1 MGGTRSTMKFAIV
14 NGDDFG
20 ASRGINRGI
29 IEAHRHGILTS
40 TSLLV
45 NTPWSEEAALLA
57 RAAPDLSVGL
67 HVDLM
72 SHDKKPAAS
81 SLSADICRA
90 ELHDQLARFH
100 ALMGCP
106 PTHLDAHHNLHRH
119 PRLLPH
125 FLEVARQHGLPLREH
140 SSVRYFSKFYGQWGG
155 QTHLEQIS
163 VESLVRMLERGF
175 GEGIT
180 ELSCHP
186 GYIDADF
193 SSGYSSERETEVRT
207 LCDPLIRCVLAE
219 QSIQLINYRQLG
231 ELTVALPA

>member
-1 MGGTRSTMKFAIV
+1 MKFVIV

-29 IEAHRHGILTS
+29 IAAHRHGILTS

-45 NTPWSEEAALLA
+45 NTPWSEEAAVLA

-67 HVDLM
+67 HVDLV
-72 SHDKKPAAS
+72 SNDKKPAVS
-81 SLSADICRA
+81 SISNDQCCA

-125 FLEVARQHGLPLREH
+125 FLDVARQHGLPLREH
-140 SSVRYFSKFYGQWGG
+140 SPVRYFSKFYGQWGG

-163 VESLVRMLERGF
+163 VESLARMLETEI

-186 GYIDADF
+186 GYLDADF
-193 SSGYSSERETEVRT
+193 SSSYSTERETELRT
-207 LCDPLIRCVLAE
+207 LCDPRIRRVLAE
-219 QSIQLINYRQLG
+219 QSIQLINYRRLG
-231 ELTVALPA
+231 ELAVDLPA

>member
-1 MGGTRSTMKFAIV
+1 MKFVIV

-20 ASRGINRGI
+20 ASCGINRGI

-45 NTPWSEEAALLA
+45 NTPWSEEAAVLA

-72 SHDKKPAAS
+72 SDEKKPADS
-81 SLSADICRA
+81 SISDDTCRA

-106 PTHLDAHHNLHRH
+106 PTHLDAHHNLHRD

-125 FLEVARQHGLPLREH
+125 FLDVARQHGLPLREH
-140 SSVRYFSKFYGQWGG
+140 SPARYFSKFYGQWGG

-163 VESLVRMLERGF
+163 VESLARMLETEW

-186 GYIDADF
+186 GYLDADF
-193 SSGYSSERETEVRT
+193 SSSYSSERETELRT
-207 LCDPLIRCVLAE
+207 LCDPRIRRVLAE
-219 QSIQLINYRQLG
+219 QSIQLINYRRLG
-231 ELTVALPA
+231 ELAVDLPA

>member
-1 MGGTRSTMKFAIV
+1 MKFVIV

-57 RAAPDLSVGL
+57 RAAPELSVGL
-67 HVDLM
+67 HVDLLR
-72 SHDKKPAAS
+72 DPEQPAS
-81 SLSADICRA
+81 SISDDHCRA
-90 ELHDQLARFH
+90 ELHAQVARFH
-100 ALMGCP
+100 TLMGGP
-106 PTHLDAHHNLHRH
+106 PTHLDAHHNLHRE

-125 FLEVARQHGLPLREH
+125 FLDVARQHGLPLREH
-140 SSVRYFSKFYGQWGG
+140 SRVRYFSKFYGQWGG

-163 VESLVRMLERGF
+163 AESLARMLETEF

-186 GYIDADF
+186 GYPDPHF
-193 SSGYSSERETEVRT
+193 SSGYSTERETELRT
-207 LCDPLIRCVLAE
+207 LCDPLLRRVLVE
-219 QSIQLINYRQLG
+219 QSIQLINYRRLA
-231 ELTVALPA
+231 ALAVDSLI

>member
-1 MGGTRSTMKFAIV
+1 MKFVIV

-20 ASRGINRGI
+20 ASCGINRGI

-45 NTPWSEEAALLA
+45 NTPWSEEAAVLA

-67 HVDLM
+67 HVDLV
-72 SHDKKPAAS
+72 SNDKKPAVS
-81 SLSADICRA
+81 SISNDQCCA

-106 PTHLDAHHNLHRH
+106 PTHLDAHHNLHRD

-125 FLEVARQHGLPLREH
+125 FLDVARQHGLPLREH
-140 SSVRYFSKFYGQWGG
+140 SPARYFSKFYGQWGG
-155 QTHLEQIS
+155 QAHLEQVSPENLAHI
-163 VESLVRMLERGF
+163 LETEIDAGV
-175 GEGIT
+175 T

-186 GYIDADF
+186 GYVDPDLC
-193 SSGYSSERETEVRT
+193 SGYSSEREAELQALCHPRIREV
-207 LCDPLIRCVLAE
+207 LQE
-219 QSIQLINYRQLG
+219 QSIELISYQELG
-231 ELTVALPA
+231 KTQSAAHT

>member
-1 MGGTRSTMKFAIV
+1 MKFVIV

-20 ASRGINRGI
+20 ASHGINRGI
-29 IEAHRHGILTS
+29 IAAHRHGILTS

-45 NTPWSEEAALLA
+45 NTPWSEEAAVLG

-72 SHDKKPAAS
+72 GHDKKPTAN
-81 SLSADICRA
+81 SLSDDQCRA

-100 ALMGCP
+100 ALMGGP
-106 PTHLDAHHNLHRH
+106 PTHLDAHHNMHRD

-140 SSVRYFSKFYGQWGG
+140 SPVRYFSKFYGQWGG
-155 QTHLEQIS
+155 QTHLEQLS
-163 VESLVRMLERGF
+163 VESLARMLETAC

-186 GYIDADF
+186 GYLDADF
-193 SSGYSSERETEVRT
+193 SSSYSSERETEVRT
-207 LCDPLIRCVLAE
+207 LCDPLIRRVLVE

-231 ELTVALPA
+231 ELAVDLPA